1 MGLSRRLF
9 TKEFKLAAVRRLE
22 EGVSIGEVA
31 RGLEVNPNVLHRWR
45 REFRQGPGNAF
56 PGNGK
61 HAVKGG
67 IELRDGP
74 DPARGWALPKI
85 RRGHSRRPA
94 AIDWKVRTCRAH
106 SAGSTELGTKARLQQ
121 ESARGRRRSDVQVRV
136 RHRLPAPP

>member
-31 RGLEVNPNVLHRWR
+31 RGLEVNPNVLYRGR

-61 HAVKGG
+61 QRWSEGRIAELERQVGQQALEIDYLKGCLQR
-67 IELRDGP
+67 IEKQRMLQAMTGNPRSTG
-74 DPARGWALPKI
+74 K
-85 RRGHSRRPA
+85 SR
-94 AIDWKVRTCRAH
+94 K
-106 SAGSTELGTKARLQQ
+106 K
-121 ESARGRRRSDVQVRV
+121 
-136 RHRLPAPP
+136 